1 VHYNDLCIYKYKN
14 NKAGMTSSMAET
26 MFTSAAQSGNLFC
39 VDSAAFNNIID
50 HARKRKYAP
59 MKFGDYD
66 RFLFCYGHYNHE
78 QHQILIDN
86 NRLIIDYTAHT
97 SFLIDRAEDTIYL
110 KNLINWVNQ
119 QTMSG
124 KE

>member
-1 VHYNDLCIYKYKN
+1 
-14 NKAGMTSSMAET
+14 MTSSKAES
-26 MFTSAAQSGNLFC
+26 MFTSAAQAGKLFC

-50 HARKRKYAP
+50 HARRRKYAP
-59 MKFGDYD
+59 VKFGDD
-66 RFLFCYGHYNHE
+66 NRILFCYGHYNNE

-97 SFLIDRAEDTIYL
+97 SFFIDRAEDTIYL

-119 QTMSG
+119 SIITG
-124 KE
+124 KG